1 MQFCSVSHY
10 LSFFLQLVLVMSLTN
25 ISAKAISYLPL
36 FSSCS
41 SAYKLAFQK
50 FLLKISASFV
60 IAMSFRTLDA
70 LLFSTDELMAHKL
83 SSFLAVLSHPF
94 NSHIMLHPLYLCE
107 KTIHFLQA

>member
-41 SAYKLAFQK
+41 SAYKLAFQN

-83 SSFLAVLSHPF
+83 SSFLAVLSPPF
-94 NSHIMLHPLYLCE
+94 NSHIMPHPLYLCE